1 MSGQVDK
8 KTVIKDLLEQ
18 GKQKEA
24 FQTKKSLMLSVKLN
38 FHLNNWKSYMM
49 V

>member
-18 GKQKEA
+18 GKQKGKP
-24 FQTKKSLMLSVKLN
+24 FKPRN
-38 FHLNNWKSYMM
+38 P
-49 V
+49 